1 MVSGKSVVV
10 ALGIVGPV
18 RALGTVPGSCAA
30 IGTVVGG
37 FLTDFYAMVA
47 EWADRAECIVAA
59 WPDDPSRAQPDL
71 DQLRRIV
78 ARAAWSE

>member
-1 MVSGKSVVV
+1 MRWARLPRSASGPWNETGRNV
-10 ALGIVGPV
+10 AAARAYLAGAGPFQH
-18 RALGTVPGSCAA
+18 RAA

-59 WPDDPSRAQPDL
+59 
-71 DQLRRIV
+71 
-78 ARAAWSE
+78 